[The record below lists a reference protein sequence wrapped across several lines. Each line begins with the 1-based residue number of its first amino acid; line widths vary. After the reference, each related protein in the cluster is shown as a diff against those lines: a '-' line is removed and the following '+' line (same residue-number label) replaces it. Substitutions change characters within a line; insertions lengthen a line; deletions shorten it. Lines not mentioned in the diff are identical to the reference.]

1 MKEILLTSSALILAL
16 LALRQLF
23 RRTVSRRMQYA
34 LWLLVLVRL
43 LVPVNVGTLAHN
55 VLSAAEPVQAVVEER
70 LDTPVLYVQ
79 DGTERRPAQLL
90 PGKES
95 QGDPQSPPSD
105 AAQTAPADEY
115 YTVTP
120 TYRTVT
126 LSEALTYVWYAGMSG
141 VGAWFLFTN
150 LRFARRAR
158 LTASRAAAIR
168 SISCPRCP
176 RRACSVCCAPPFT

>member
-79 DGTERRPAQLL
+79 DGTERRPAQLANGNA
-90 PGKES
+90 P
-95 QGDPQSPPSD
+95 QGDPLSPPSD
-105 AAQTAPADEY
+105 AAQSAPADRIGDVVNAVRLDVVEFFDCRLQREGHIRPRIA
-115 YTVTP
+115 VRDRENVQRVHRFP
-120 TYRTVT
+120 VLFEQCRTRDDHVAQQQPVNGFM
-126 LSEALTYVWYAGMSG
+126 LYQ
-141 VGAWFLFTN
+141 
-150 LRFARRAR
+150 R
-158 LTASRAAAIR
+158 
-168 SISCPRCP
+168 
-176 RRACSVCCAPPFT
+176 

>member
-55 VLSAAEPVQAVVEER
+55 VLSAAAPVQAVVEER

-79 DGTERRPAQLL
+79 DGTERRRNDCDNRSGIAREACPANICTHL
-90 PGKES
+90 
-95 QGDPQSPPSD
+95 
-105 AAQTAPADEY
+105 
-115 YTVTP
+115 
-120 TYRTVT
+120 
-126 LSEALTYVWYAGMSG
+126 
-141 VGAWFLFTN
+141 
-150 LRFARRAR
+150 RAR
-158 LTASRAAAIR
+158 PSAGVRCTTVHREIAGCRNGRGIVTIAETHVRTAGERGL
-168 SISCPRCP
+168 CKLEMDT
-176 RRACSVCCAPPFT
+176 VFPF